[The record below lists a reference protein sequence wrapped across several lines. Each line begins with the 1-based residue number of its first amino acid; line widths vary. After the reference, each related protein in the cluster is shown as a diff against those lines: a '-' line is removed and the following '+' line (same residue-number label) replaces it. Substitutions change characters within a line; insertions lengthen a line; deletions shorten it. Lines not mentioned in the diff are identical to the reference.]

1 MPQNR
6 KFQNFIANK
15 FMADDAVGAAE
26 LINDSVGNAALAAEA
41 LKFAKFTYDFSSAGG
56 DVSSITLGTLP
67 DKAIVVRGHAEVET
81 AVTSGGSA
89 SVALGVVAN
98 TDAFVGATAKGS
110 LTLNAVLA
118 TSNDLP
124 LKMSGDTPVL
134 ATITTAALTAGKIN
148 LFVEYYE
155 GA

>member
-1 MPQNR
+1 
-6 KFQNFIANK
+6 
-15 FMADDAVGAAE
+15 
-26 LINDSVGNAALAAEA
+26 
-41 LKFAKFTYDFSSAGG
+41 
-56 DVSSITLGTLP
+56 
-67 DKAIVVRGHAEVET
+67 VVRGHAEVET

-89 SVALGVVAN
+89 TVALGIVAN

-134 ATITTAALTAGKIN
+134 ATIATAALTAGKIN

>member
-6 KFQNFIANK
+6 KFQNFVENK
-15 FMADDAVGAAE
+15 HMADDAVGAAE
-26 LINDSVGNAALAAEA
+26 LADDSVGNAALAAAA
-41 LKFAKFTYDFSSAGG
+41 LKHAKFTYDFATDGG
-56 DVSSITLGTLP
+56 DISSITLGQLP
-67 DKAIVVRGHAEVET
+67 DKAVVTGGHIEVET

-89 SVALGVVAN
+89 TVAFGIVAN
-98 TDAFVGATAKGS
+98 TDAFVAATGKA
-110 LTLNAVLA
+110 TLVLNYVAA

-134 ATITTAALTAGKIN
+134 ATIATAALTAGKIH
-148 LFVEYYE
+148 LFVQYYE

>member
-6 KFQNFIANK
+6 KFQNFVENK

-26 LINDSVGNAALAAEA
+26 LVDDGVGNAALAAA
-41 LKFAKFTYDFSSAGG
+41 HPKHVKFTYDFTTDGG
-56 DVSSITLGTLP
+56 AVSSITLGTMPDNSVITGGHIDVELP
-67 DKAIVVRGHAEVET
+67 VES
-81 AVTSGGSA
+81 AGSA
-89 SVALGVVAN
+89 TVAFGITGN
-98 TDAFVGATAKGS
+98 TDAFVAATAKG
-110 LTLNAVLA
+110 TLAPDYVAA

-124 LKMSGDTPVL
+124 LKMDGDTDVL
-134 ATITTAALTAGKIN
+134 ATIAVAALTGGKVH

>member
-6 KFQNFIANK
+6 TFQHFVENK

-26 LINDSVGNAALAAEA
+26 LVDDAVGNAALSAAHP
-41 LKFAKFTYDFSSAGG
+41 KHAKFTYDFATDGG
-56 DVSSITLGTLP
+56 AVSSITLGTLP
-67 DKAIVVRGHAEVET
+67 DKAIVTGGHAEVEA
-81 AVTSGGSA
+81 AVTSSGSA
-89 SVALGVVAN
+89 TVALGLVAN
-98 TDAFVGATAKGS
+98 TDAFVAATAKGS
-110 LTLNAVLA
+110 LTLNTVLA

-134 ATITTAALTAGKIN
+134 ATIATAALTAGKIN